1 MGSNI
6 TNISWFIVYFDGV
19 CKDIATIEKDS
30 ATTVSY
36 LNNFISYIDD
46 LKDNDIKPLGD
57 ESDRLLALLLI
68 ILTELSKSNLA
79 AYYIMAWSTALSLYK
94 LYPYLSAGG
103 QQVLKAEIVKL
114 HNTYRQAF
122 QVLLE
127 ARIASDSLSNLNLYE
142 PRYTPLSNVAMAY
155 GAIASL
161 LIQFVS

>member
-1 MGSNI
+1 MTVNI
-6 TNISWFIVYFDGV
+6 TNISWYIVYFDGV

-30 ATTVSY
+30 ATTVSH
-36 LNNFISYIDD
+36 LNNFITYIDG
-46 LKDNDIKPLGD
+46 LNDDDVKPSGD
-57 ESDRLLALLLI
+57 ESDRILALLLI
-68 ILTELSKSNLA
+68 ILTELTKSNLA

-94 LYPYLSAGG
+94 IFPYLSTGG
-103 QQVLKAEIVKL
+103 KMVLKTEIVKL

-127 ARIASDSLSNLNLYE
+127 ARVASDSLSNLNLYE